1 VVIVNVY
8 DPMDRIV
15 YRHVAQQRNSSPAVG
30 TGTVNRLPAGYANES
45 PGTYL
50 RRSRRTTEAA

>member
-1 VVIVNVY
+1 MNIY

-15 YRHVAQQRNSSPAVG
+15 YRHVAQQPHPRPAAG
-30 TGTVNRLPAGYANES
+30 TGTVNRLPAGYANGS

-50 RRSRRTTEAA
+50 GRSRRTAEAA